1 MQILVQCP
9 KIKKTQTSLRVS
21 LPGNERYSVWSPS
34 LQSTWIARFPLW
46 DHTLIF
52 FCPQV
57 KCTLEVFFPEA
68 FPDVQVTL
76 VDYPVDWSIKS
87 SVKFTSRT
95 SFDWTCSD
103 DLSYARSI
111 HSFLRMPLGDSSQA
125 SCAEGEPQWDPAE
138 RFQSALHY
146 WKHPASP
153 LPPAFVDALKKQVR
167 LINEFRVHQESEL
180 GQGCCLFMQYH
191 VRRGST
197 HWYAIYIRNRFEK
210 SKRILRRSPCCLQH
224 DLHPKEPQT
233 TFDDESG
240 IIRID

>member
-1 MQILVQCP
+1 MG
-9 KIKKTQTSLRVS
+9 SHF
-21 LPGNERYSVWSPS
+21 N
-34 LQSTWIARFPLW
+34 
-46 DHTLIF
+46 F

-68 FPDVQVTL
+68 FPDVQVNL

-197 HWYAIYIRNRFEK
+197 H
-210 SKRILRRSPCCLQH
+210 
-224 DLHPKEPQT
+224 
-233 TFDDESG
+233 
-240 IIRID
+240 